1 MRNLLATIPAL
12 MLAVTILSG
21 CKIEPTGEI
30 QPVAGKAGSS
40 PAATAGGAADPADL
54 AARDWEGKVLPY
66 LQGKAGEFA
75 ELRQTLATAP
85 DEVGR
90 QHGYRP
96 KEEGTPWNIVVRA
109 SGTIVEA
116 NTKSRA
122 ATAGLDTDGDG
133 KADLT
138 AQLGPVIRGTAIRD
152 VLDFVR
158 FEDFSNQIAF
168 ANFGKA
174 LNTQASDRVLAGLPR
189 EGLVGRRMTLLGVF
203 TYDKPGQPP
212 LVTPVE
218 ASVE

>member
-1 MRNLLATIPAL
+1 MRILLAMIPAL
-12 MLAVTILSG
+12 MLAGTILSG
-21 CKIEPTGEI
+21 CRIERTGESPPAVAQGS
-30 QPVAGKAGSS
+30 QPAGAASPGS
-40 PAATAGGAADPADL
+40 ADPAAR
-54 AARDWEGKVLPY
+54 AAEGWDGKVLPY

-75 ELRQTLATAP
+75 ELRPMLATSP
-85 DEVGR
+85 DEAGR

-133 KADLT
+133 QVDLT

-174 LNTQASDRVLAGLPR
+174 LNTQANDRVLAGLPR
-189 EGLVGRRMTLLGVF
+189 EDLVGRRMTLLGVF

-212 LVTPVE
+212 LITPVE
-218 ASVE
+218 ASIE